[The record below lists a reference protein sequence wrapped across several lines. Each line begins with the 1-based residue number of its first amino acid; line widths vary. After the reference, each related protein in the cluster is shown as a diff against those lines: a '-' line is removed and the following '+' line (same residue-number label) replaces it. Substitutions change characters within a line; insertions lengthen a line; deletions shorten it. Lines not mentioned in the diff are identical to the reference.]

1 MTTEITGTAA
11 IRRNFMASRICMFK
25 VPRLWFLAL
34 CVARDTNHGDLA
46 LGSAPGYAQSS
57 IHRWLMAIIFERET
71 QNVNGWFGTG
81 KRLSRR

>member
-1 MTTEITGTAA
+1 
-11 IRRNFMASRICMFK
+11 MFK

-81 KRLSRR
+81 KRLSVWYGSTKPDEIPGYWPTYED